1 MMPDPI
7 QCTIFL
13 FLSLLVSG
21 IGQTFWMSSN
31 YSRRFSIAID
41 RGRTFRNRPILGA
54 NKTWRGFVFMIPA
67 TGLTFPCIG
76 SLMQWFLG
84 DDFDLWP
91 LTMVQYFFLGCWTG
105 LGFMLIEL
113 PNSFLKRQL
122 NIQPGAPAGTRR
134 ARKACFVIDQID
146 SVVGGLLAVWI
157 FVPIPIATAISLLL
171 IGAVAH
177 YGFNCVLLRM
187 GLRTRAA

>member
-1 MMPDPI
+1 
-7 QCTIFL
+7 
-13 FLSLLVSG
+13 
-21 IGQTFWMSSN
+21 
-31 YSRRFSIAID
+31 
-41 RGRTFRNRPILGA
+41 
-54 NKTWRGFVFMIPA
+54 MIPA

-84 DDFDLWP
+84 DDFAMWP